1 MRNAATLATSVMSS
15 RTPGRRGDCANAV
28 TECSTSALAL
38 NATSSRAAGASPLLR
53 LLRFRS
59 PPDLP
64 ASEALLMEKRG
75 GREIG

>member
-1 MRNAATLATSVMSS
+1 M
-15 RTPGRRGDCANAV
+15 
-28 TECSTSALAL
+28 
-38 NATSSRAAGASPLLR
+38 LR